1 VLIVVWAMI
10 ALFVLSDLSE
20 NARGDSYL
28 TRAIPWDFLAGAI
41 LSLLILAIDRLI
53 RWHRSYAEPS

>member
-1 VLIVVWAMI
+1 MI